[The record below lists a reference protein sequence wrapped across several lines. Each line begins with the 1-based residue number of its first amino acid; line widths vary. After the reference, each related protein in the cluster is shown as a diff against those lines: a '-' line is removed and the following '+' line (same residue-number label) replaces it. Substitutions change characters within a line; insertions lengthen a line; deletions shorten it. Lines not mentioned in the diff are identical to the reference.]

1 MRSPPPTSG
10 RGPGGGALQRM
21 LVVARASDEG
31 RSSHTPT
38 PDPSQ
43 KWEGSNSDPITVTQ
57 FPGLRLPAAPPT

>member
-1 MRSPPPTSG
+1 
-10 RGPGGGALQRM
+10 M

>member
-10 RGPGGGALQRM
+10 WGPGGGGLQRM
-21 LVVARASDEG
+21 LVVAQVSDEG

-38 PDPSQ
+38 TNPSPEG
-43 KWEGSNSDPITVTQ
+43 EGSRSITVTQ